1 MAVSKFVPVNF
12 LNATAGKL
20 EMLGNYFSVGAG
32 GNDIVT
38 DQSGYPDKINTTS
51 NGLVGMNNIGAQ
63 SEIQRFIANQSGAL
77 RSSANGVQGIPSLQ
91 TVANTITRAGA
102 IRGVRTFII
111 NNIQGDLNG
120 PHFEILPIRQ
130 LAPEELSGYEEQTIE
145 IGFHMPV
152 ELPEFAQPPFI
163 RFEATSRQVVPTRY
177 GLGIQDN
184 VERVLT
190 AEGRAFLG
198 YQVMAVANDFATHSQ
213 MLVTAALAGAQDM
226 YLEQKM
232 NPSYSMTSLPTSQ
245 YSNRGPP
252 SAQMFKHN
260 SAFTFILNRPG
271 GLEKF
276 LDWANSIASGRG
288 ISWTHFLTVEGALSN
303 VAFTVEN
310 IDYSKRG
317 PASVDYLN
325 DGELAVVNRIRRKFN
340 GISVVYEPTY
350 EIKDNKHKRLQLLS
364 SVMQTGIWW
373 FSDPKEFRHDNSR
386 SSVTTAGDLHCLNYD
401 TEHFD
406 VTRQKWETHLRALP
420 CWDHS
425 GELNTLVYNNVLAE
439 GIDVVAKKYN
449 FEVTDM
455 KRFCPDQFFVR
466 KADNSA
472 EFEIDYMIGNQDLEY
487 FNSDDSYRMVK
498 DAVRY
503 ITDRVGKKREREI
516 RSLVQ
521 ILKDNADVQPDMD
534 GNVEGF
540 ITAVVWASIPE
551 GQHIQANPIRK
562 IKHLRLPQLIQLHN
576 DNGGV
581 VDGVHAYERFVSGE
595 AKTLCKVK
603 MHNWTVSTGGHN
615 ISKPVISCPSSL
627 NAWKGFIQR
636 WARKLGANGADERD
650 LMGELKALIRDKYD
664 NMNSTARNTSDN
676 YWINNFCLGS
686 RRNEARN
693 PDVLDSRTMIDIFCS
708 LASGYFLIESGE
720 NTAILFNIASYIE
733 SALNGNNLSEG
744 VLKAINAF
752 WLDPTADTK
761 NDVFQS
767 VVLQQGEGEAGR
779 TYHAT
784 QENVVGET
792 FVIWSAPDST
802 KFRGKLPL
810 SLMQTGGNRMLA
822 FGLSD
827 ADYRKMINE
836 QTQSDMFSH
845 YVWMDKAV
853 IGGLLGQNNLGMS
866 AGDHNLRVPKM
877 IDSYIRN
884 SPALFPMAMAAI
896 GAPDFALFATPEDME
911 KVKIS
916 VFKPFSGRNIVLP
929 GFSTMHSLSSIKMQL
944 QSNSSGW
951 DNHLTG
957 EYTKL
962 VSNALNETRQFSRML
977 YDIFSPT
984 VDSHSSMSLKPG
996 IAWDPA
1002 SYLPKHMYT
1011 DSEKNV
1017 DPTSLFEHVSI
1028 SMARQTIGI
1037 VHPFNHHNLGSFGEM
1052 GDGFDCTLRFQS
1064 SYNPHYSGLV
1074 VGAIVTDDLVAGH
1087 QNENPQ
1093 IYAPSGN
1100 GESLVSYFS
1109 EIMRGQR
1116 EDMIPPL
1123 MNLTTNT
1130 TSNGIFETPNWNLNN
1145 INVVFGYQV
1154 AQHMLNPPHELFFTQ
1169 WLQGRT
1175 SENPGGIPAIYPNN
1189 TRNIQLPINVA
1200 SMQGTSLLSFGAKG
1214 DNNELIKLIDF
1225 LHEAFDL
1232 AKQRN
1237 VQLDTSMSQNAF
1249 ERKVQVTA
1257 KFMNSIFERVADDS
1271 DSLGARI
1278 QHYRS
1283 NRNEMEDLYDDC
1295 DRSTPAISSQAN
1307 IASTSYNTGVSNWD
1321 NYYQLVEQSIS
1332 GSRAQFNWLE
1342 SPEWPVLDTGLCL
1355 GLKYWLDFQREAQYL
1370 NRNVTMA
1377 ASILRPRD
1385 LSTGEFLGVPK
1396 IMSSSAGSQ
1405 DILNER
1411 MIKEIQNLEAKPSTF
1426 YHIHVHYRALSM
1438 YTKHVNPKHQLA
1450 TDFDMYTPN
1459 RFFMQRMDLFQDWLD
1474 RAVAFACFSARWNAQ
1489 TLINIYRA
1497 GIFVPIGIIIAN
1509 PFVCVETAGGIL
1521 AAGGLELGEIGIGL
1535 SIESFAQDNLKYL
1548 VGNYTVWQA
1557 PFIRYPERVLVCNH
1571 IAAGRLI
1578 WGFQPQVIY
1587 WIRGVRPNPDGE
1599 NDWDPTFQN
1608 IMQNRASRFVF
1619 YVGASRVEDDFGQ
1632 YINYRGTHLV
1642 PEAGLIAGL
1651 PIPDTYIPR
1660 VGKNRQGYDSAMMMQ
1675 EFYGFNRLYRVEA
1688 SQHIK
1693 SPGSMAEINH
1703 NPPTTTGYF
1712 SPYLQRGSQWLVNE
1726 YGQKEQIRIGTG
1738 PFSLFGEG
1746 EGSVLHGAPS
1756 AFDKRK

>member
-1 MAVSKFVPVNF
+1 MTESKFVPVNF

-20 EMLGNYFSVGAG
+20 EMLGNYFSIGAG
-32 GNDIVT
+32 GNDKVT
-38 DQSGYPDKINTTS
+38 DQSGFPDKINTTA

-102 IRGVRTFII
+102 VRGVRTFII

-130 LAPEELSGYEEQTIE
+130 LAPEELAGYEEHTIE

-163 RFEATSRQVVPTRY
+163 RFESTSRQVVPTRY

-213 MLVTAALAGAQDM
+213 MLVTAALAGAKDM

-439 GIDVVAKKYN
+439 GIDVVAKRYN
-449 FEVTDM
+449 FEVSDM
-455 KRFCPDQFFVR
+455 KRFLPDQFFVR
-466 KADNSA
+466 KADNSD
-472 EFEIDYMIGNQDLEY
+472 EFEIDYMIGNQDLDY

-516 RSLVQ
+516 RNLVQ

-540 ITAVVWASIPE
+540 ITAVVWASVPE

-562 IKHLRLPQLIQLHN
+562 IKHLRLPQLTEMHS
-576 DNGGV
+576 DNGRSI
-581 VDGVHAYERFVSGE
+581 DGVYAYERFVNGKP
-595 AKTLCKVK
+595 KTLCKVK
-603 MHNWTVSTGGHN
+603 MHNWTVNTGSKHL
-615 ISKPVISCPSSL
+615 SKPVISCPKSL
-627 NAWKGFIQR
+627 IAWKNFFI
-636 WARKLGANGADERD
+636 KFVSNVVDGANGLDRADAETQRPFI
-650 LMGELKALIRDKYD
+650 GRFNGIIQEKY
-664 NMNSTARNTSDN
+664 RNVFAGAEDQRENFWLT
-676 YWINNFCLGS
+676 NFCLSES
-686 RRNEARN
+686 RRIDDRRQNTSVIIA
-693 PDVLDSRTMIDIFCS
+693 MDIFCS
-708 LASGYFLIESGE
+708 LASGYVLWEDGGI
-720 NTAILFNIASYIE
+720 NYLFNIPSFIE
-733 SALNGNNLSEG
+733 SAMNGNDNSKSFLQN
-744 VLKAINAF
+744 VNTFFAR
-752 WLDPTADTK
+752 PTMENRDNIVGSLTDANGILIGTSFDQIAADIQ
-761 NDVFQS
+761 VHYAS
-767 VVLQQGEGEAGR
+767 
-779 TYHAT
+779 
-784 QENVVGET
+784 
-792 FVIWSAPDST
+792 DSRN
-802 KFRGKLPL
+802 FRGVLPL

-827 ADYRKMINE
+827 DDYRKLLNE
-836 QTQSDMFSH
+836 QSQADMFSH
-845 YVWMDKAV
+845 YVWMDKSV
-853 IGGLLGQNNLGMS
+853 IGGLMDRNNLGMA
-866 AGDHNLRVPKM
+866 AGDHNIRVPNM
-877 IDSYIRN
+877 IDSYIRE

-896 GAPDFALFATPEDME
+896 GAPDFALFSTPEDLE

-929 GFSTMHSLSSIKMQL
+929 GFSTMHSLSSVKFQL

-957 EYTKL
+957 EYTKM
-962 VSNALNETRQFSRML
+962 VTSALNETRQFSRLL

-1017 DPTSLFEHVSI
+1017 DPTSLFEHVSM

-1037 VHPFNHHNLGSFGEM
+1037 VHPFNHHNLGSFGEI
-1052 GDGFDCTLRFQS
+1052 GDGFDCTLRLQS
-1064 SYNPHYSGLV
+1064 SYNPYYSGLV
-1074 VGAIVTDDLVAGH
+1074 VGAIVNDNLVAGDRT
-1087 QNENPQ
+1087 ENPL
-1093 IYAPSGN
+1093 INAPRRD
-1100 GESLVSYFS
+1100 GESIMRNFS
-1109 EIMRGQR
+1109 ERMRNTR
-1116 EDMIPPL
+1116 ENLIPPFML
-1123 MNLTTNT
+1123 LTTNT
-1130 TSNGIFETPNWNLNN
+1130 ATDGIFDADPLEIDN
-1145 INVVFGYQV
+1145 IDTAFGYQV
-1154 AQHMLNPPHELFFTQ
+1154 AEHMLNPQDELFFTY
-1169 WLQGRT
+1169 WLHGRT
-1175 SENPGGIPAIYPNN
+1175 SENPGGIPSIRPDDDKNIQNN
-1189 TRNIQLPINVA
+1189 TTFMN
-1200 SMQGTSLLSFGAKG
+1200 GTSLLSFGAK
-1214 DNNELIKLIDF
+1214 DKNSELVNLINF
-1225 LHEAFDL
+1225 LNEAFKL
-1232 AKQRN
+1232 AKRRS
-1237 VQLDTSMSQNAF
+1237 VRVDTSMSQNSF
-1249 ERKVQVTA
+1249 DRKVQVTA
-1257 KFMNSIFERVADDS
+1257 KFMNSILERVADDTEP
-1271 DSLGARI
+1271 LNVRI
-1278 QHYRS
+1278 QHYRD

-1307 IASTSYNTGVSNWD
+1307 IASTSYNTGVGNWD
-1321 NYYQLVEQSIS
+1321 AYYKLVEQGIS
-1332 GSRAQFNWLE
+1332 SRRNQFNWLE

-1396 IMSSSAGSQ
+1396 IMSSSSGAQ

-1450 TDFDMYTPN
+1450 SDFDMYTPN

-1578 WGFQPQVIY
+1578 WGFQPQVVY

-1599 NDWDPTFQN
+1599 NDWDPSFQN

-1632 YINYRGTHLV
+1632 YINYRGTHRV

-1675 EFYGFNRLYRVEA
+1675 EFYGFDRLYRVEA